1 MSEPALQQKVAASF
15 TGLGTSVGEFANL
28 SAEGAALKVTVKTAA
43 ADKTVGEVYDKLFNP
58 LITAVGGYEEF
69 KTVKLGDSG
78 ALTKEELK
86 DAVKLTAAV
95 KGCGL
100 GVAGTTKLSQL
111 AGKSIDVVLA
121 SNAGKTYTFT
131 LSFVNETTEA

>member
-1 MSEPALQQKVAASF
+1 MSEDAFV
-15 TGLGTSVGEFANL
+15 GSVLYFGSSSRAEWGFFFFFFFQAEDGIRDFCL
-28 SAEGAALKVTVKTAA
+28 SR
-43 ADKTVGEVYDKLFNP
+43 
-58 LITAVGGYEEF
+58 
-69 KTVKLGDSG
+69 
-78 ALTKEELK
+78 
-86 DAVKLTAAV
+86 
-95 KGCGL
+95 GL